1 MRYLLLSFM
10 MIFAPSVLA
19 LQDFDKQQIEQRIK
33 PVGTI
38 RLEGQKTTPTVQPLA
53 AKVEEKKV
61 PGQATYEQYCSTC
74 HKTGLAGAPK
84 FQDAADWKPRM
95 TNKDINVLAASAIKG
110 LNAMP
115 PKGTCQECSEQDI
128 KEATQYMLPK
138 S

>member
-1 MRYLLLSFM
+1 MRYVLVSIIA
-10 MIFAPSVLA
+10 IFAANLFA
-19 LQDFDKQQIEQRIK
+19 MEDFDKQQIEERIK
-33 PVGTI
+33 PVGSV
-38 RLEGQKTTPTVQPLA
+38 RLEQQKTATEQQPQT
-53 AKVEEKKV
+53 AKVEEKKE

-95 TNKDINVLAASAIKG
+95 ANRDINALAASAIKG

-128 KEATQYMLPK
+128 KDAIHYMLPK